1 MPKLL
6 LADDSV
12 TIQRV
17 IELTFAD
24 EQIQV
29 IAVGDGQEAVQ
40 RIESERPDV
49 ILADVGMP
57 RRDGYEVAA
66 HVKKTPHLKHI
77 PVVLLTG
84 AFEPIDEARARAVGC
99 DGVLVKPFEPQ
110 MVINRV
116 KELLAGRRPASLWDG
131 SPAAAAVPPAA
142 PASPEPPPLEP
153 QPRPIDSLDEYFD
166 RLDAAFAQHTPAGQ
180 PGPLETAPPQHTH
193 SVSVTPAA
201 RTADFGDW
209 DLPVMPGGQPAPEV
223 AAPPP
228 AAVPPAARTVA
239 SPPAV
244 GTPDPAPAA
253 ASVGTVTLDRAPSPP
268 VDAAAASAAEGP
280 APSGA
285 EGPALADAF
294 AALLAAE
301 QALSTRPVAASAAG
315 SAAVGDDVV
324 EDVVRRV
331 IARMSDQVVRE
342 TVLQVAERLVREEI
356 ERVKKGAS

>member
-1 MPKLL
+1 MAKLL

-40 RIESERPDV
+40 RIEADRPDV

-66 HVKKTPHLKHI
+66 HVKKSPHLRHI
-77 PVVLLTG
+77 PVLLLTG

-116 KELLAGRRPASLWDG
+116 KDLLAGKRPASLWTEG
-131 SPAAAAVPPAA
+131 ATAPEAPAA
-142 PASPEPPPLEP
+142 PAPPEPPPLEP
-153 QPRPIDSLDEYFD
+153 QPKPIDSLDEYFD
-166 RLDAAFAQHTPAGQ
+166 RLDAAFAHHAPAGQ
-180 PGPLETAPPQHTH
+180 PAPLEPVPQPTPPPQQHNTPPA
-193 SVSVTPAA
+193 PAA
-201 RTADFGDW
+201 RPTDFGDW
-209 DLPVMPGGQPAPEV
+209 DLPAMSGARQPPEPAPAPV
-223 AAPPP
+223 AA
-228 AAVPPAARTVA
+228 APAARSVA
-239 SPPAV
+239 PSPAAAPQEPA
-244 GTPDPAPAA
+244 ASA
-253 ASVGTVTLDRAPSPP
+253 ASVGTATLDAATLPAG
-268 VDAAAASAAEGP
+268 DAAVPGT
-280 APSGA
+280 G

-301 QALSTRPVAASAAG
+301 QALSTRPAAANAPASAP
-315 SAAVGDDVV
+315 VTDDVV
-324 EDVVRRV
+324 EEAVRRV

-342 TVLQVAERLVREEI
+342 TVLQVAERMVRDEI
-356 ERVKKGAS
+356 DRLKKGAS